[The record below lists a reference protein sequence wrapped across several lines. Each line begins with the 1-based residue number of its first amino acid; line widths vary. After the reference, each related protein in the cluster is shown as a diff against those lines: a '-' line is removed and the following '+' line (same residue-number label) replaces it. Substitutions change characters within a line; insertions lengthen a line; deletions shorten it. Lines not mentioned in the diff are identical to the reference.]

1 MGSVGCEDLLGLA
14 MWTILCV
21 CGVLVLILALWC
33 VSIVTGHRPKRKRL
47 RRAERAKA
55 HRAMPPPHRR

>member
-14 MWTILCV
+14 MWIILCV